1 MVTRTPRAVNAN
13 GLVECGLLMF
23 HLGAPA
29 LSLLFRLPLTP
40 VFRLPTPWWQQA
52 PRLLCPHD
60 NGPAEL
66 SHSAW
71 GVEGKGLDGEC
82 GGCKRSVNGC
92 GQVCFVA
99 EKDNKMFH
107 YLLCV

>member
-1 MVTRTPRAVNAN
+1 MVNAN
-13 GLVECGLLMF
+13 GLVQCGLLMF

-99 EKDNKMFH
+99 QKDNKMFH
-107 YLLCV
+107 YLLPV